1 MELRPFRR
9 HASRLAAQTA
19 EAVAGAPPRVPAVTP
34 PRVPA
39 QTSPRMW
46 SLLLPP
52 ACINELASNGLA
64 GRPAVR
70 PGGTPLGAWA
80 RQRVARRRESASK
93 TSTAAGMTHQAGAPA
108 LAMSAVAPSATT
120 TPSAVNGSS
129 PTTNSQTA

>member
-1 MELRPFRR
+1 MKLRPFRR
-9 HASRLAAQTA
+9 HASRVAAKTA
-19 EAVAGAPPRVPAVTP
+19 EGVAAAPPRVPAE
-34 PRVPA
+34 
-39 QTSPRMW
+39 TSPRMW

-70 PGGTPLGAWA
+70 PGGTPLGDWA

>member
-1 MELRPFRR
+1 MKLSPFRR
-9 HASRLAAQTA
+9 HRPGVAAPGA
-19 EAVAGAPPRVPAVTP
+19 KAVAPAPPWAS
-34 PRVPA
+34 A
-39 QTSPRMW
+39 ETSPRMW

-52 ACINELASNGLA
+52 ACINELADNGPARSPAL
-64 GRPAVR
+64 RPNHA
-70 PGGTPLGAWA
+70 PLGAWA

>member
-1 MELRPFRR
+1 MKLRPFRR
-9 HASRLAAQTA
+9 QAPGVAAPTVK
-19 EAVAGAPPRVPAVTP
+19 AVAAAPLRVAAETP
-34 PRVPA
+34 
-39 QTSPRMW
+39 PRMW

-64 GRPAVR
+64 GRPALR
-70 PGGTPLGAWA
+70 PNSTPLGAWA
-80 RQRVARRRESASK
+80 RQRAARRRESASR

-120 TPSAVNGSS
+120 TPSAVHGSS